1 MRSKELLEETM
12 KELNME
18 EQKDIIG
25 GGYSFYDISM
35 IWYNLY
41 GAFAKYGSA
50 YPVGLLETTSYT
62 PASGVCTSR

>member
-12 KELNME
+12 KELNMT
-18 EQKDIIG
+18 EQTDIN

-50 YPVGLLETTSYT
+50 YPVGMLETASYT
-62 PASGVCTSR
+62 PKSGVCTSR